1 MPSGTDFAGRYRLDI
16 AMPRSILSAVAG
28 IFIGMAL
35 PLAAEPSFPCS
46 GQLTP
51 TETRI
56 CRSPLLGDLD
66 QRMARAFYAAR
77 DRATGADRRDLID
90 AQRLWLRWRATC
102 GTDGDCLRR
111 RYEARLDDLAR
122 PDLLTLEIAT
132 PGNAAPAAD
141 QVVDRRITDTR
152 YEVEY
157 GDGTIRWQSLGGGSM
172 GVINPDGTGSTSMFS
187 QAPPP
192 EFPGLPGTYAS
203 WGDGLETSLLGII
216 DQLLSPADRQ
226 EYRALTNAKPYS
238 VRVSDHL
245 TVIQFLTRP

>member
-1 MPSGTDFAGRYRLDI
+1 
-16 AMPRSILSAVAG
+16 
-28 IFIGMAL
+28 MAT
-35 PLAAEPSFPCS
+35 PVAAEPSFPCS

-51 TETRI
+51 TESRI
-56 CRSPLLGDLD
+56 CDSPLLGALD
-66 QRMARAFYAAR
+66 RRMARAFYAAR
-77 DRATGADRRDLID
+77 DRASGAASRDLIE

-102 GTDGDCLRR
+102 GSDGDCLRR
-111 RYEARLDDLAR
+111 RYEARLADLGT
-122 PDLLTLEIAT
+122 PDLLTLELAT
-132 PGNAAPAAD
+132 PGNATAAAD

-157 GDGTIRWQSLGGGSM
+157 GDGTVRWQSIGGGSM
-172 GVINPDGTGSTSMFS
+172 GVTYPDGTGTTSMFS

-192 EFPGLPGTYAS
+192 EFPGLPGSFAS

-226 EYRALTNAKPYS
+226 EYRTLTDAKPYS